1 MGWLIR
7 TRINFLAL
15 VERPN
20 RPGLNLGVGPN
31 LEEGLPLR
39 VLPDKPNLC
48 CFRWLVGEG
57 GKLYLHTGSP
67 VVATV
72 EQ

>member
-1 MGWLIR
+1 VW
-7 TRINFLAL
+7 
-15 VERPN
+15 
-20 RPGLNLGVGPN
+20 GPN